1 MENVWMLVHYLREHP
16 AAAVGAVVALVGV
29 GYLLNRKPKF
39 VREADKRLDEL
50 RRERSDRYHKVR
62 PPR

>member
-1 MENVWMLVHYLREHP
+1 MENVWTLVHYLREHP

-29 GYLLNRKPKF
+29 RFLLNRKPKL
-39 VREADKRLDEL
+39 VREADKRLDQL
-50 RRERSDRYHKVR
+50 RKERSGHYDKVR